1 MLRDDFSS
9 KKGIKYNS
17 QHNRALFELWNLNL
31 IQVTKRKNQFNRI
44 GINKKKVIC
53 VPRYIFL

>member
-17 QHNRALFELWNLNL
+17 LHNRALFELWNLNL
-31 IQVTKRKNQFNRI
+31 TQVTKRKNQFNGI
-44 GINKKKVIC
+44 GINKKK
-53 VPRYIFL
+53 